1 VKASLDAANL
11 PGLSTML
18 GRLAHQ
24 YPKLAAKRAGAEMFG
39 APRLNAF
46 TLFQP
51 NEVKLSKVIADLFD
65 PSGSHGQDTLFLNAL
80 LNVLDLPRV
89 GAIDPASV
97 RREMVTRAGRQIDL
111 VIETPQII
119 LGIENKPWASQSSEQ
134 LADYLTALKLW
145 ARGRKPVLVFLSNKE
160 PETAR
165 DEVRIVR
172 LHSSDADELSLH
184 RILLLSRD
192 AIKAHRARIHI
203 DEMIEYLST
212 EFGDTA
218 LVAKSDL
225 PFVEAVE
232 AEYERGAE
240 GRRAL
245 AMALISADT
254 LHRRMMGEIEDGL
267 LNVCADGFADIV
279 PEYDDW
285 SLFDA
290 LSVKSDHW
298 GLRRA
303 SWPKNCSIALS
314 AGRTNFGEVYFGVRA
329 PLKKKG
335 VTDAADACTLR
346 PVIADALSDVEGG
359 RKDAWWP
366 WWKYAEPTSWT
377 AESLGSLILQSPT
390 GNVADHPAIK
400 DLFFKMQALARVVD
414 RAVADGR

>member
-1 VKASLDAANL
+1 VTARSNAADMS
-11 PGLSTML
+11 GLSTML

-24 YPKLAAKRAGAEMFG
+24 YPKLAAQRAGAEMFG

-46 TLFQP
+46 ALFQP
-51 NEVKLSKVIADLFD
+51 NEVKLSRVIADLFD
-65 PSGSHGQDTLFLNAL
+65 PSGSHGQDTLFLNSL
-80 LNVLDLPRV
+80 LNALGLPRV
-89 GAIDPASV
+89 GATDHTTV

-119 LGIENKPWASQSSEQ
+119 LGIENKPWASQSSDQ
-134 LADYLTALKLW
+134 LADYLAALKLW
-145 ARGRKPVLVFLSNKE
+145 ARGRKPVLVFLSNSE

-165 DEVRIVR
+165 DEVRVVR
-172 LHSSDADELSLH
+172 LHSADDDEISLH
-184 RILLLSRD
+184 RVLLVSRD

-203 DEMIEYLST
+203 DEMMEYLST

-245 AMALISADT
+245 AMTLISASS
-254 LHRRMMGEIEDGL
+254 LHQRIIGEIEDGL
-267 LNVCADGFADIV
+267 LKACADDTADIV
-279 PEYDDW
+279 TEFDEW

-298 GLRRA
+298 GLRRT
-303 SWPKNCSIALS
+303 SWPQNCSIALG

-329 PLKKKG
+329 PVKKKG
-335 VTDAADACTLR
+335 VTDAAEACTLR
-346 PVIADALSDVEGG
+346 PAIADALSDIEGG
-359 RKDAWWP
+359 RADAWWP
-366 WWKYAEPTSWT
+366 WWKYAEPASWT

-390 GNVADHPAIK
+390 GNVIDHPAIK
-400 DLFFKMQALARVVD
+400 DLFDKLQALVRVVD